1 MAMKRRSV
9 AQQKFGVRDQCVLDH
24 EVPGGDVRPE
34 YPYGLIDP
42 AGAFQDPGLEV
53 LRVAAFDTPPLSTAG
68 AADPL
73 SSRRDQLQNLLVTA
87 LALRQ
92 LDESGQDPR
101 TVQVRGEYGDR
112 LVQPPRLGQQFREV
126 MAHPLRGEAFL
137 VRADLVQCLP
147 HPPRLEQNLSPL
159 PARRTPPCF
168 DERLQHLQGPFG
180 LARPGQL
187 ANRSLGAEPFPP
199 LRRGLNQQLHLALL
213 QQHSDQARRYPA
225 ECP

>member
-53 LRVAAFDTPPLSTAG
+53 LRVAGFDTPPLSTAG

-87 LALRQ
+87 PALRQ
-92 LDESGQDPR
+92 LDESGQDPP
-101 TVQVRGEYGDR
+101 TVQVRGE
-112 LVQPPRLGQQFREV
+112 
-126 MAHPLRGEAFL
+126 
-137 VRADLVQCLP
+137 
-147 HPPRLEQNLSPL
+147 
-159 PARRTPPCF
+159 
-168 DERLQHLQGPFG
+168 
-180 LARPGQL
+180 
-187 ANRSLGAEPFPP
+187 
-199 LRRGLNQQLHLALL
+199 
-213 QQHSDQARRYPA
+213 
-225 ECP
+225 